1 MNRHGVPR
9 PAAETDDGLSRLIEA
24 EARLAR
30 DLVAAEAEAATLISA
45 AREATAEEESRLQAR
60 IDAEVARLAQ
70 QIAAERDAEIAR
82 VIAVAEK
89 RCRLLEAA
97 RAAVIDQLA
106 AEVEARLLSF
116 EEEGLPQ

>member
-1 MNRHGVPR
+1 VPR

-45 AREATAEEESRLQAR
+45 AREAAAEEESRLQAR

-70 QIAAERDAEIAR
+70 QIAAERDAEIAG
-82 VIAVAEK
+82 VIAAAEK
-89 RCRLLEAA
+89 RCLLLQDVP
-97 RAAVIDQLA
+97 AAVIDQLA
-106 AEVEARLLSF
+106 AEVEARLLSVQ
-116 EEEGLPQ
+116 EEGPPQ